1 MHKHVENKGS
11 QSTNNGT
18 RMGLGFICAVL
29 LLTGSVKAS
38 AAELDYDALIQEAIS
53 YRNAGEFAQAEEIL
67 RTAATI
73 PEETNEVDFLLAMVV
88 AFQERFIESLEIL
101 EQSLERYP
109 TDLQLIL
116 GRARVLSFQG
126 VYNEPIE
133 ITRTVLEVLPDNIEA
148 RNLLGRIYYYQR
160 RNTQAREAF
169 LRVLETDPDN
179 LEALIALY
187 DVEYALG
194 NENEADSYLDQ
205 ADLVEPGHVDITTR
219 RNRDVVAITRNH
231 EILAGY
237 AFSDIDLPGFQ
248 SWYDRQLEY
257 RYRLNSG
264 NQVYVR
270 GEHSHRFGAHDSLV
284 EIGGVIQRANG
295 MVFDLAVAYT
305 ADNDF
310 LPENRIRIG
319 TSFILNNASENFGSS
334 TLDLALTRS
343 EYVTG
348 DVQRL
353 ALGLTHYFLD
363 FNAWITPGVAVVK
376 DELGERTVGWTVGMN
391 WQTNA
396 RLRLGYNYTDAPET
410 ENSITT
416 ETNSNHIY
424 ARYQLSDEWFLRFD
438 LSRIER
444 SNSYT
449 RENIAATLQYQF

>member
-1 MHKHVENKGS
+1 MHKPVKNKRCQPTS
-11 QSTNNGT
+11 NGT
-18 RMGLGFICAVL
+18 RMGFVLICSIFL
-29 LLTGSVKAS
+29 LAATEMPS

-53 YRNAGEFAQAEEIL
+53 YRNAGDFARAEDIL

-73 PEETNEVDFLLAMVV
+73 PAETNEVDYLLAMMM
-88 AFQERFIESLEIL
+88 AFQERFIESLELL

-126 VYNEPIE
+126 VYNEPID

-148 RNLLGRIYYYQR
+148 RNLLGRVYYYQR
-160 RNTQAREAF
+160 RNAQAREAF

-179 LEALIALY
+179 LEALVGLY

-194 NENEADSYLDQ
+194 NEIEADSYLDQ
-205 ADLVEPGHVDITTR
+205 ADLVEPGHVDIVTR
-219 RNRDVVAITRNH
+219 RNREVATNSRNQ

-237 AFSDIDLPGFQ
+237 SFSDIDLQGFQ

-264 NQVYVR
+264 NQLYVR

-284 EIGGVIQRANG
+284 EIGGVVERANG
-295 MVFDLAVAYT
+295 MIFDLAIAYT
-305 ADNDF
+305 ANNDF

-319 TSFILNNASENFGSS
+319 SSFILNNASESFGSS
-334 TLDLALTRS
+334 TLDLALIRS

-353 ALGLTHYFLD
+353 ALGLTHYFLN

-376 DELGERTVGWTVGMN
+376 DEFGERTVGWTVGMN

-410 ENSITT
+410 ENSFTT
-416 ETNSNHIY
+416 ETSSNHIY
-424 ARYQLSDEWFLRFD
+424 ARYQVSDEWFLRFD

-444 SNSYT
+444 RNSYT